1 MKVAITGTSGLV
13 GAVLTEALLADGHR
27 VVRMVRRAP
36 RPVYRSRLEEA
47 EWRPEQGRV
56 DTVALYGADAVVHL
70 AGAPL
75 PHTPWNRGRQEA
87 IRRARVRGT
96 RTLARAMAGMDS
108 PPPRLL
114 AASGMQFYGDTGGR
128 VVTEA
133 DPVGTGFLAR
143 VCRDWEEA
151 AAEVADPA
159 SGISTAHLRMAVV
172 LDRSGGYLRSVLP
185 LYRAGLGGRIGSGA
199 QYMTWIAMRDAV
211 GAIRFLLDRP
221 DITGPVN
228 LCAPEPVSNAAF
240 TEALARALD
249 RPAVLRVPA
258 TALRATLGDYAEET
272 ALLDLRGRPERLL
285 KEGYSFTLPTIDS
298 ALSDILA
305 RPLPSAGA

>member
-13 GAVLTEALLADGHR
+13 GAVLVEALLAEGHR
-27 VVRMVRRAP
+27 VVRMVRHAP

-56 DTVALYGADAVVHL
+56 DTVALHGADAVVHL

-75 PHTPWNRGRQEA
+75 SQAPWPRGRREA
-87 IRRARVRGT
+87 LRRARVRGT
-96 RTLARAMAGMDS
+96 RTLVRAMAGMDR

-114 AASGMQFYGDTGGR
+114 SASGMQFYGDSGGR
-128 VVTEA
+128 VVTEDDGA
-133 DPVGTGFLAR
+133 GSGFLAR
-143 VCRDWEEA
+143 VCEDWEEA
-151 AAEVADPA
+151 AAPA
-159 SGISTAHLRMAVV
+159 AAAGIATAHLRLAVL

-185 LYRAGLGGRIGSGA
+185 LYRAGLGGRIGSGS
-199 QYMTWIAMRDAV
+199 QYMTWISMDDAV

-221 DITGPVN
+221 DLTGPVN
-228 LCAPEPVSNAAF
+228 LCAPEPVSNADF

-249 RPAVLRVPA
+249 RRAVLRVPE
-258 TALRATLGDYAEET
+258 TALRVTLGDYAQET
-272 ALLDLRGRPERLL
+272 ALLDLRGRPERLIT
-285 KEGYSFTLPTIDS
+285 EGYSFTLPTIDS

>member
-1 MKVAITGTSGLV
+1 MKVAITGSSGLV
-13 GAVLTEALLADGHR
+13 GAVLTEALLADGHQ
-27 VVRMVRRAP
+27 VVRMVRHAP

-56 DTVALYGADAVVHL
+56 DTVALHGADAVVHL
-70 AGAPL
+70 AGASL
-75 PHTPWNRGRQEA
+75 GHAPWPRGRREA

-96 RTLARAMAGMDS
+96 RTLVRALTGMDA

-143 VCRDWEEA
+143 VCEDWEA
-151 AAEVADPA
+151 AAAPA
-159 SGISTAHLRMAVV
+159 AEAGISTAHLRMAVV

-199 QYMTWIAMRDAV
+199 QYMTWIAMGDAI
-211 GAIRFLLDRP
+211 GAIRFLLERP
-221 DITGPVN
+221 GVTGPVN

-272 ALLDLRGRPERLL
+272 ALLDLRGRPERLI

>member
-13 GAVLTEALLADGHR
+13 GRVLVESLLADGHT
-27 VVRMVRRAP
+27 VVRMVRHAP

-56 DTVALYGADAVVHL
+56 DTVALHGADAVVHL

-75 PHTPWNRGRQEA
+75 GPSLWTRQRRA
-87 IRRARVRGT
+87 LIRRSRVRGT
-96 RTLARAMAGMDS
+96 RTLAHALAGMDT

-114 AASGMQFYGDTGGR
+114 TASGMQYYGDTGGR

-133 DPVGTGFLAR
+133 DPPGAGFLADI
-143 VCRDWEEA
+143 CRDWEGA
-151 AAEVADPA
+151 AAPAVAA
-159 SGISTAHLRMAVV
+159 GISTAHLRLAVV

-211 GAIRFLLDRP
+211 GVIRFLLERP
-221 DITGPVN
+221 GITGPIN
-228 LCAPEPVSNAAF
+228 TCAPEPVSNAAF
-240 TEALARALD
+240 TEALAGALD
-249 RPAVLRVPA
+249 RPAILRVPA

-285 KEGYSFTLPTIDS
+285 QAGYSFTLPTIDS

-305 RPLPSAGA
+305 RPVSSPGA